1 MTLAKERGVKK
12 EKKKRKRIQQKKLA
26 PPDSDVGV
34 WSQVNYRHQGFAD
47 VQLNLAAAAAASRTR
62 RSSSFETACNYIC
75 TNVCALFIIYFVFSI
90 A

>member
-1 MTLAKERGVKK
+1 MPLAKGRGVKK
-12 EKKKRKRIQQKKLA
+12 EKKENTTKKTC

-47 VQLNLAAAAAASRTR
+47 VQLNLAAAAASRRR

-75 TNVCALFIIYFVFSI
+75 TNVCTLFIIYFVFSI